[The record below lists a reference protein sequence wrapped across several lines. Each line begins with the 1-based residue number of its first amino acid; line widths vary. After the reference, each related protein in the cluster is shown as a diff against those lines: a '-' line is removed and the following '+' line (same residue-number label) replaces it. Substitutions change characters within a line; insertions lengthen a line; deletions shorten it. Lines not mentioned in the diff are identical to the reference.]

1 MITVL
6 FPPGCYGTYFARC
19 VYNYTEL
26 RQGPFVPFIF
36 SSTGNSH
43 LHRHNIEAAQLVRTA
58 HPIGYVPQSGSVIT
72 ILPDINHR
80 LDYYNN
86 QFFKEQNGN
95 LIEYVKS
102 QFTQTEYEAVLTNHW
117 DYTGPLDNAPR
128 WIIRE
133 WCSYWLQSVLDQ
145 SYNCN
150 LYTHT
155 SFDYQLNVLDIF
167 NDFETV
173 LTASAA
179 AMKLTINVDWNTIDQ
194 QHKKFLS
201 VQTYHNSQIRCH
213 QIVDNIL
220 SQQDSKIVTQS
231 LFDEAYIQYL
241 LRQRRF
247 ELCCNNLNIFPST
260 TQHIRTLLNET
271 GNNNH
276 TR

>member
-1 MITVL
+1 MITIL
-6 FPPGCYGTYFARC
+6 FPPGCYGTYFAQC
-19 VYNYTEL
+19 IYNYTEL
-26 RQGPFVPFIF
+26 RQGPLVPFIF

-43 LHRHNIEAAQLVRTA
+43 SYRNNIEARQLVRTA
-58 HPIGYVPQSGSVIT
+58 HPIGYVPDSDSVIT

-86 QFFKEQNGN
+86 QFFKQQNGD
-95 LIEYVKS
+95 LIGYVKS
-102 QFTQTEYEAVLTNHW
+102 QFTQTECEAALANNW
-117 DYTGPLDNAPR
+117 GYTGPLDNAVPR

-145 SYNCN
+145 SYNCD

-167 NDFETV
+167 NNFETV
-173 LTASAA
+173 LVASTTA
-179 AMKLTINVDWNTIDQ
+179 MGLTINVDQNTIDQ

-201 VQTYHNSQIRCH
+201 VQPYHNSQIRCH
-213 QIVDNIL
+213 QAVDKIL
-220 SQQDSKIVTQS
+220 RQQNSKVVTHS
-231 LFDEAYIQYL
+231 LFDEAYIQHL
-241 LRQRRF
+241 LRQRGF

-271 GNNNH
+271 SNNSN
-276 TR
+276 